1 VLFTVAKHMATLA
14 KGLQIS
20 QPIVGWI
27 MVKVRSRQHY
37 PGCANSDVVA
47 NSSTAG
53 QSPSASIAPGLF
65 VLIPPSSIA

>member
-1 VLFTVAKHMATLA
+1 MATLA

-20 QPIVGWI
+20 QPVVGWI

-47 NSSTAG
+47 KTWGAARLSETSGCGKLNRNRR
-53 QSPSASIAPGLF
+53 
-65 VLIPPSSIA
+65 VRDVD